1 MTDAPAPSKKTFIIV
16 VVVIGVLFVALMAWV
31 SL

>member
-1 MTDAPAPSKKTFIIV
+1 MNDRPTPPKKTFIIV
-16 VVVIGVLFVALMAWV
+16 VVVIGVLFAALMAWV